1 MSLILNIDTAVT
13 GSSVCLASNGIN
25 LLCKVNPEHRDSA
38 SWLHTAIQS
47 IFKVA
52 GKDLSSVDAI
62 AVSAGPGSYTGL
74 RVGMATAKGLCY
86 ALNKPL
92 ITLPTLKVMAS
103 TALNLEADL
112 FCPMIDARRMEVFT
126 ATYNNQLEELEPARN
141 LVIDENSFR
150 HLLENSIVCFS
161 GNGSLKLKSLVL
173 HPNARFQEINVTAA
187 DMAQLAEKSHS
198 VEDFASLAYTEP
210 FYGKDFHSTV
220 K

>member
-25 LLCKVNPEHRDSA
+25 VLCKVNPEQRDSA

-47 IFKVA
+47 LFKEA

-103 TALNLEADL
+103 SALYSEADL

-126 ATYNNQLEELEPARN
+126 ATYNKQLEELEPARN
-141 LVIDENSFR
+141 LIIDENSFSQ
-150 HLLENSIVCFS
+150 LLENSVVCFS
-161 GNGSLKLKSLVL
+161 GNGSFKLKSLVS
-173 HPNARFQEINVTAA
+173 HPNALFQEINVTAA
-187 DMAQLAEKSHS
+187 DMALLAEKSHS

-210 FYGKDFHSTV
+210 YYGKDFHSTA